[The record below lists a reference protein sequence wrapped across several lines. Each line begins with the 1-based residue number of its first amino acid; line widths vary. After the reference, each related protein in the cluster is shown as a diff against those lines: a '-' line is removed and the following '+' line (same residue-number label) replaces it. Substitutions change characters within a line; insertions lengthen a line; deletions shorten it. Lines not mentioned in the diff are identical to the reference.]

1 MPGTLQYRRPSDW
14 SWQGATALLLAIG
27 IFLAEATLCI
37 GEAYKLT
44 RGIELSNAGI
54 NLITATLSQLVGATA
69 IYIGGRAFA
78 ASDTDTTATTKTSSD
93 PASPDKKA
101 ARPAA
106 EPAAGNDDNGGDVD
120 IDVDPEPTKTL

>member
-78 ASDTDTTATTKTSSD
+78 ASDTTSTPETSAA
-93 PASPDKKA
+93 PTSPDKKA